1 MLKGFRFFP
10 LSFATLLP
18 YAAEVRSLH
27 FIPLL
32 FLCALLAGCSTA
44 PKVVKVL
51 PHLRDREGRIALS
64 PSLYDRDAYQAQLR
78 AQPAE
83 RSGLQFDIQW
93 RAPATGR
100 LKLMVEMRGALS
112 NQITTAR
119 MEVPLR
125 SGGKTSRWAKATLV
139 GEDYTKFG
147 DLAAWRVSLW
157 NGGDLLAEQRSFL
170 WAQ

>member
-1 MLKGFRFFP
+1 MGRCRFFR
-10 LSFATLLP
+10 LSSGAFLT
-18 YAAEVRSLH
+18 YAAQVRSLH

-32 FLCALLAGCSTA
+32 FLGALLAGCSTA

-51 PHLRDREGRIALS
+51 PHLRDHEGRVALS
-64 PSLYDRDAYQAQLR
+64 PSLFDRDAYQAQLR

-83 RSGLQFDIQW
+83 RGGLQFDIQW

-100 LKLMVEMRGALS
+100 LKLLVEMRGALS
-112 NQITTAR
+112 NQITSAR
-119 MEVPLR
+119 LEVPLHA
-125 SGGKTSRWAKATLV
+125 GGKLSRWAKPTLT
-139 GEDYTKFG
+139 GGDYAKFG

-170 WAQ
+170 WSP